1 MLVLTCALLR
11 LWLKVLSDS
20 SPPSWR
26 RGDIQAW
33 LQCPLKLPRKSFKKK
48 VISWYFVLYVNF
60 LTFIY
65 SLRGSIRYNLL
76 RIMICLNKGPG
87 LGLRCQSLNSGRYT
101 LGDRLQQL
109 VALLVYWRIFVK
121 VFVSTTEFCRC
132 KMLQKIKSDRICAT
146 CCGDKIL
153 LQCQRFVTKIL
164 LYTQSDLLLR
174 GVVATCCLN

>member
-87 LGLRCQSLNSGRYT
+87 LGLQCQSLNNGDFTIRRRDGNENVQNNNRFSRQNNNFARASHFLVHFIAVFGR
-101 LGDRLQQL
+101 
-109 VALLVYWRIFVK
+109 
-121 VFVSTTEFCRC
+121 
-132 KMLQKIKSDRICAT
+132 
-146 CCGDKIL
+146 
-153 LQCQRFVTKIL
+153 
-164 LYTQSDLLLR
+164 LR
-174 GVVATCCLN
+174 REIA